1 MADKGFGTYR
11 KNKQGDVEYKSLK
24 ESEREAEAKD
34 KAERE
39 SPKRKIK
46 DAANAV
52 AKEFMFGVAPENKT
66 DAFKKGGRVMK
77 KISEYGGKEMYSSKS
92 AMKKH
97 EKAETPMEEKMEKKM
112 GKNMARATMQKKAM
126 AKGGIATSLKA
137 HAAAPASKAHAKM
150 AKGGMACGGTKKYA
164 KGGSIDGCA
173 TKGKTKGRMI

>member
-24 ESEREAEAKD
+24 ESEREAESKD

-77 KISEYGGKEMYSSKS
+77 NEGM
-92 AMKKH
+92 
-97 EKAETPMEEKMEKKM
+97 MEKKM
-112 GKNMARATMQKKAM
+112 GKGVAKADMQKVAGKAV
-126 AKGGIATSLKA
+126 KGHEKRMHGMKS
-137 HAAAPASKAHAKM
+137 
-150 AKGGMACGGTKKYA
+150 GGMAKKYA

-173 TKGKTKGRMI
+173 TKGKTKGRMV